1 MTDLVLKEETYDR
14 FVVLYDLV
22 GLVGEGIATE
32 SALASSARLS
42 QDVVRQMLA
51 FMLGQGY
58 IRTTPSN
65 GEFRITALGSDLL
78 REFLGMRRFL
88 S

>member
-1 MTDLVLKEETYDR
+1 MTDLVLKEEETYDR

-22 GLVGEGIATE
+22 GLVGEGVASE
-32 SALASSARLS
+32 SALASSAHLS
-42 QDVVRQMLA
+42 QDVVSPMLA

-58 IRTTPSN
+58 IKAKCDS
-65 GEFRITALGSDLL
+65 EFRITTLGSNFLN
-78 REFLGMRRFL
+78 EFQGIRRFL